1 MAQASQVLQA
11 MCYSC
16 SLWSTVAS
24 DAVVSERL
32 SVEEMG
38 KKGYKARR
46 PIDSASKSTT
56 ISATPQPESTA
67 PLSARVRPDLTR
79 CSVVVIGAG
88 PYGLSAAAHLIRAG
102 VNVRVFGEPMES
114 WANHMPT
121 GMLLRSRWE
130 ASNIADPDHTLGLG
144 SYETAHGVE
153 RAEPVPLARFIDYGR
168 WFKEQ
173 AVPGLERRRVTCVSR
188 DTHAFRIELD
198 DGETIRAERV
208 VVAAGIVPFAWRP
221 PQYAGLPPAFVS
233 HSADHRDLG
242 KFKGRRVAVV
252 GGGQSALESA
262 ALLAE
267 AGAETEVLVRGGD
280 LRWLPPP
287 EEDLFSADRVADT
300 DPGLRYYA
308 HRKTALG
315 SPASAWLAGWPGL
328 FRRLPYRVHEP
339 LIYHFVRPRIAG
351 WLRPRLSDVPITTD
365 RSITSVSPRGDELML
380 RLDDGGKREVEH
392 ILLAT
397 GYRIDL
403 ARYAFLGPELVRR
416 VRTRGGSPV
425 LAAGFESS
433 VRGLHFIGAP
443 AARSFGPVLH
453 FVCGTWA
460 PARGVTRAVVGRRA
474 PRAGFSW

>member
-168 WFKEQ
+168 
-173 AVPGLERRRVTCVSR
+173 
-188 DTHAFRIELD
+188 
-198 DGETIRAERV
+198 
-208 VVAAGIVPFAWRP
+208 
-221 PQYAGLPPAFVS
+221 
-233 HSADHRDLG
+233 
-242 KFKGRRVAVV
+242 
-252 GGGQSALESA
+252 
-262 ALLAE
+262 
-267 AGAETEVLVRGGD
+267 
-280 LRWLPPP
+280 
-287 EEDLFSADRVADT
+287 
-300 DPGLRYYA
+300 
-308 HRKTALG
+308 
-315 SPASAWLAGWPGL
+315 
-328 FRRLPYRVHEP
+328 
-339 LIYHFVRPRIAG
+339 
-351 WLRPRLSDVPITTD
+351 
-365 RSITSVSPRGDELML
+365 
-380 RLDDGGKREVEH
+380 
-392 ILLAT
+392 
-397 GYRIDL
+397 
-403 ARYAFLGPELVRR
+403 
-416 VRTRGGSPV
+416 
-425 LAAGFESS
+425 
-433 VRGLHFIGAP
+433 
-443 AARSFGPVLH
+443 
-453 FVCGTWA
+453 
-460 PARGVTRAVVGRRA
+460 
-474 PRAGFSW
+474 